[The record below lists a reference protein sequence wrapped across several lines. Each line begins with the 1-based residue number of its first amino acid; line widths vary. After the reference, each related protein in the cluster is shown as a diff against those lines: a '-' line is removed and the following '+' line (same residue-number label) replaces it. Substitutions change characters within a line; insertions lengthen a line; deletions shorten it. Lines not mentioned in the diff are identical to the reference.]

1 MARSLHVRL
10 DDASAAALD
19 IVRAEGL
26 NDSDAVRTA
35 LREAA
40 ARRRTRTALREEVR
54 MLADD
59 AADREEMRLIREQLA
74 ELAPAVDD

>member
-1 MARSLHVRL
+1 MARFLHVRL
-10 DDASAAALD
+10 DDASAADLD

-26 NDSDAVRTA
+26 TYSDAVRTA

-40 ARRRTRTALREEVR
+40 ALRRTRTALREEVR

-59 AADREEMRLIREQLA
+59 SADREEMGFVRAQLA
-74 ELAPAVDD
+74 DLPPVVND